1 MREKFAQTMM
11 KQKGY
16 WASREEI
23 DQLFVQ
29 ENDQSS
35 RIHAEVREKIKE
47 IKDRNVTSKLE
58 NQLKSLA
65 LESSKKKPA

>member
-1 MREKFAQTMM
+1 MM

>member
-1 MREKFAQTMM
+1 M